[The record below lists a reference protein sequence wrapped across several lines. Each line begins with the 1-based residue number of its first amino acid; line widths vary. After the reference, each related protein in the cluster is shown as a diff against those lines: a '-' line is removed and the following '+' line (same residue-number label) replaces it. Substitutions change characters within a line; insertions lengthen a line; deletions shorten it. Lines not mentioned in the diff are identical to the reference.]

1 MNLKMSSGKCSPFCS
16 SQKVLITKS
25 TLDIPPPAL
34 CAAHT
39 GYIIQASDWL
49 KANLTIKSGLPLI
62 NLKLK

>member
-1 MNLKMSSGKCSPFCS
+1 MLAFLFKSKSANH
-16 SQKVLITKS
+16 KVYHG
-25 TLDIPPPAL
+25 IPPPAL